1 MTKLCQQSLSTLT
14 CVHAWEQK
22 HILFQ
27 ISENT
32 CISNLFL
39 QSNSTAF
46 VKAYDIN
53 YITLFFFYLKPGIG
67 PSNDLS
73 HRPSGSCRHH
83 PSQRSKNGFDILYF
97 YTKFKRPRFCL
108 AQGVYAKSTQ
118 ASCQVVRITSVLGLY
133 PCNIDNAKSFILTIK
148 IVKCTFIQIHRKI

>member
-1 MTKLCQQSLSTLT
+1 MVVLLYAEDLEKYENLPRAFRMKTTKWQNFVNKVSQLLRVYMHGNRNIST
-14 CVHAWEQK
+14 
-22 HILFQ
+22 FQ

-108 AQGVYAKSTQ
+108 A
-118 ASCQVVRITSVLGLY
+118 
-133 PCNIDNAKSFILTIK
+133 
-148 IVKCTFIQIHRKI
+148 